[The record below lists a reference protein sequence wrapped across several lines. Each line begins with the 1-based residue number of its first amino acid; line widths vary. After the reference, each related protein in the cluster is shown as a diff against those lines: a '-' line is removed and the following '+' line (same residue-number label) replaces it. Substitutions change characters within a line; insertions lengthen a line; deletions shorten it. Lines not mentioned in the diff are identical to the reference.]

1 MPFVYVCPL
10 SQIAATVSSTRASHL
25 ISLID
30 DSTLVARP
38 DSIAE
43 ENHLFVGI
51 HDITEAQDGMVLPA
65 EEHVRLLID
74 FAEHWDR
81 ERPMVVHCFA
91 GISRST
97 AGAFITLCATR
108 PERDELGIARRLRE
122 ASRFATPNSR
132 LVALADAI
140 LVREGR
146 MIAAIEQI
154 GRGEMAAESV
164 PFMLALEGADGT
176 GPQIVVRASTGS

>member
-108 PERDELGIARRLRE
+108 PERDELGIARRLRK
-122 ASRFATPNSR
+122 ASPFATPNSR
-132 LVALADAI
+132 LVALADAM

-164 PFMLALEGADGT
+164 PFMLALEEIG
-176 GPQIVVRASTGS
+176 